1 MTNKI
6 ALWFL
11 TGIIVISIAVF
22 GITVYNGS
30 KPIKLSESEIKITE
44 KPGSNE
50 NEKIITVDAGDH
62 VLFYSFDGGETFQTD
77 NSYTISENKSVS
89 IVLQDNER
97 RTIGKKN
104 YNVSVVATT
113 SAPTI
118 DLKNVPSEIK
128 TGSNID
134 VKNLVTAKDQNNNIV
149 DVIANSDIDMSKPG
163 TYNITYTATD
173 TNGKTTTITTQV
185 VVKDDANTSTTPS
198 GNSGSTTG
206 KKTYYRYR
214 TKSVSDYACKY
225 YNCDYT
231 DHNQTTQSTLSFG
244 KDSYCCNVS
253 GCTKTN
259 PQVSNPCP
267 SLDGNSCLMN
277 MVPQYTTQGNVCYN
291 REYIRK
297 NEPGMLICKNN
308 NVCYYEIGQ
317 PITNPGENYLLVD
330 INHYNSSNYN
340 GQLPIC
346 DSNGKCYVY
355 IGQENPYDGYNYLP
369 EDPSHYWVP
378 TETLSHYK
386 KECSTGEIK
395 IDGYCHKIDSYGT
408 VTCPSG
414 YVNENGTC
422 YKRIAKTCNDTCHD
436 VTWSDWSAWSTTKI
450 IASDTV
456 EVQTKTE

>member
-1 MTNKI
+1 
-6 ALWFL
+6 
-11 TGIIVISIAVF
+11 
-22 GITVYNGS
+22 
-30 KPIKLSESEIKITE
+30 
-44 KPGSNE
+44 
-50 NEKIITVDAGDH
+50 
-62 VLFYSFDGGETFQTD
+62 
-77 NSYTISENKSVS
+77 
-89 IVLQDNER
+89 
-97 RTIGKKN
+97 
-104 YNVSVVATT
+104 
-113 SAPTI
+113 
-118 DLKNVPSEIK
+118 
-128 TGSNID
+128 
-134 VKNLVTAKDQNNNIV
+134 
-149 DVIANSDIDMSKPG
+149 MSKPG
-163 TYNITYTATD
+163 IYNITYTATD
-173 TNGKTTTITTQV
+173 SDGQTTKITTQV
-185 VVKDDANTSTTPS
+185 VVTDDTSTTTTPG
-198 GNSGSTTG
+198 GNSNSTG

-231 DHNQTTQSTLSFG
+231 DHNQTTQSTIAFG

-277 MVPQYTTQGNVCYN
+277 MVPQYTTQGNVCYS
-291 REYIRK
+291 REYITK
-297 NEPGMLICKNN
+297 NEPMVVCKKN
-308 NVCYYEIGQ
+308 NVCYYEIGET
-317 PITNPGENYLLVD
+317 ITNPGENYLFVD

-355 IGQENPYDGYNYLP
+355 IGQENPYDGYSYLP

-386 KECSTGEIK
+386 QECSTGEIK

-408 VTCPSG
+408 VTCPNG

-436 VTWSDWSAWSTTKI
+436 VTWSDWSSWSTTKV